1 MKKLSIL
8 LALILALSCFSFAA
22 SAIEANDSV
31 AENAAI
37 APAAE
42 TTTAATETTTA
53 ATVTTAAPTTTA
65 KETTTAAP
73 QIPVLIKVIY
83 STAHSDG
90 SYHDSKAETPSNS
103 WDRDSHSN
111 WVDYKLVYY
120 FYPQGTT
127 VTGKDIHDLVL
138 STAQNNA
145 FNVVNNTA
153 NKDVING
160 GSKPTMVIDGKEFT
174 LNDYVFQGAPLDF
187 NNDGIL
193 DDVQVDPVKHPE
205 WSNSLGSQTITDL
218 GGYGFICYAAENDD
232 VAEFAQVAASQLGG
246 YQWNGVAKANVALVN
261 EIIKGFN
268 ASADVVAKE
277 LPAAV
282 ASNKAA
288 AENGGKAVNGTT
300 ATSTSPKTGTSAVA
314 GVAIVVLALAT
325 TTTVVLRKK
334 ED

>member
-187 NNDGIL
+187 NNDRIL
-193 DDVQVDPVKHPE
+193 DDVQVDPVNAEEPLVGDALRRAVLILDH
-205 WSNSLGSQTITDL
+205 
-218 GGYGFICYAAENDD
+218 GGVKKTRIGGADGLPVCVGIDAGALKQARGPVPDRLSVFIVKNLRAAEARRAGTYQFSVFVVEHFRAPGTGDGGIM
-232 VAEFAQVAASQLGG
+232 FAH
-246 YQWNGVAKANVALVN
+246 K
-261 EIIKGFN
+261 K
-268 ASADVVAKE
+268 
-277 LPAAV
+277 
-282 ASNKAA
+282 
-288 AENGGKAVNGTT
+288 
-300 ATSTSPKTGTSAVA
+300 SPFC
-314 GVAIVVLALAT
+314 
-325 TTTVVLRKK
+325 
-334 ED
+334 